1 MLKTYFT
8 AATSYDGELDNL
20 YDKIFS
26 ILENEGLTMISGKQI
41 VDKTLLKKDR
51 LLTSKEIYK
60 RENKLIDKTD
70 FVVAEVSRPSLGV
83 GSEIVYALSKHKPVL
98 TLVSE
103 GYENKISPI
112 IAGNPSDN
120 LFLEIYTENRLL
132 YIIKDFIAHVKTLKK
147 RLGKLIV
154 IDGGDGSGKTTQANL
169 LVEFLKSK
177 KISVKYMDFPQY
189 YHSFHGKTVAKFLRG
204 EFGKIDEVS
213 PYLASLAYALD
224 RASVKKEMEDFLE
237 SGGYIISNR
246 YATSSMAHQSAKFT
260 DEKEKKEF
268 LKWIYELEY
277 KVHKIPKENL
287 VIFLYVPWQIGLTLT
302 ENRPAKN
309 YLNGANADIHEKDL
323 KYRQAVEKTYLELAK
338 KNKHWVKIDCME
350 NDKLLSKK
358 TIRQK
363 ILSAIN
369 ERLNTTY

>member
-1 MLKTYFT
+1 MNVYFT

-20 YDKIFS
+20 YNKIFS
-26 ILENEGLTMISGKQI
+26 ILENEGLKMISGKQI

-51 LLTSKEIYK
+51 LLTFEEIYK
-60 RENKLIDKTD
+60 RESKLIDKAD
-70 FVVAEVSRPSLGV
+70 FVVAESSRPSLGV
-83 GSEIVYALSKHKPVL
+83 GSEIVYALSKHKPVFA
-98 TLVSE
+98 LVSE

-132 YIIKDFIAHVKTLKK
+132 YIVKDFIAHVKTLKK

-177 KISVKYMDFPQY
+177 KIPVKYMDFPQY

-224 RASVKKEMEDFLE
+224 RASVKREMEDFLAL
-237 SGGYIISNR
+237 GGCIIANR
-246 YATSSMAHQSAKFT
+246 YATSNMVYQSAKFKT
-260 DEKEKKEF
+260 EKEKKEY

-338 KNKHWVKIDCME
+338 KNKHWVTIDCVQ
-350 NDKLLSKK
+350 NGQLSSKE
-358 TIRQK
+358 IIHQK
-363 ILSAIN
+363 ILSVIQKKF
-369 ERLNTTY
+369 LTV